1 MGTRTVNQRLGWKEA
16 LNHEIVGHRASALAR
31 KVHAPRS
38 AFDEAQASIR
48 AARFGKYLTRLG
60 RIRLLRD
67 GINRLHKEGL
77 KNRDVRHKLWITEK

>member
-48 AARFGKYLTRLG
+48 AARFGEDLTRLE

-67 GINRLHKEGL
+67 GINRLHK
-77 KNRDVRHKLWITEK
+77 KRSEK